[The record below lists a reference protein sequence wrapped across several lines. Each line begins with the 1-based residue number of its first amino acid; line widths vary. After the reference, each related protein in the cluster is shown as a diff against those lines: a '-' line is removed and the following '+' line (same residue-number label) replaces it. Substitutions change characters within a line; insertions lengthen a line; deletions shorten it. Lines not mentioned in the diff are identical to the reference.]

1 MQLQDVMELSV
12 VLKQD
17 IGFINSQSRG
27 LELSVVLKTTAS
39 ASVQNRKQLQRIC
52 WTVRKTN
59 YSKKHRGENMI
70 QINPKPT
77 PDQSIS
83 QMWEE

>member
-1 MQLQDVMELSV
+1 MQLQGVMELSV

-39 ASVQNRKQLQRIC
+39 ASVQNWKQLQRIC
-52 WTVRKTN
+52 CAAIDCQ
-59 YSKKHRGENMI
+59 EN
-70 QINPKPT
+70 
-77 PDQSIS
+77 
-83 QMWEE
+83 